1 MASNTTGVGSE
12 LGGAD
17 YNYAYT
23 KPIQSEQKINE
34 DTKQKSTV
42 ESKKAS
48 IVISQTSQQVQK
60 SNDSK
65 ESKKAKTI
73 YEEKVEADRK
83 AEEEKRRQREEEA
96 RSERIKELTDELNKR
111 MNRFSENIKF
121 GINDKSNS
129 IVISVIEE
137 NNEKKIKELSKE
149 DAEKLF
155 KRLDYVL
162 GVLFDSKA

>member
-1 MASNTTGVGSE
+1 MASNTTGVGSG

-23 KPIQSEQKINE
+23 KPIQSEQKIKE
-34 DTKQKSTV
+34 DTKQ
-42 ESKKAS
+42 ESISEVKTAS
-48 IVISQTSQQVQK
+48 IVAPQTLRQTQK
-60 SNDSK
+60 NDDAK
-65 ESKKAKTI
+65 ESQEVKTI
-73 YEEKVEADRK
+73 YEEELEADKK
-83 AEEEKRRQREEEA
+83 AEEEKKRQREEEA
-96 RSERIKELTDELNKR
+96 RSERMQELTDELNKR
-111 MNRFSENIKF
+111 MNSFSENIKF

-129 IVISVIEE
+129 IVVSVIEQ

-162 GVLFDSKA
+162 GVLFDSKG